1 MTDIR
6 NMVMLMKLLFIQ
18 NAPMVHNE
26 SETVHCTNRVIITKE
41 NYGIR
46 RFKIII
52 IGSIFPGHRLG
63 WEIMPSGLML
73 FKAHSP
79 GWPSAKNF

>member
-1 MTDIR
+1 MADIR

-18 NAPMVHNE
+18 NAPMVHILNNE

-52 IGSIFPGHRLG
+52 IGSIFPGHRLR
-63 WEIMPSGLML
+63 WVIMPSGLVV
-73 FKAHSP
+73 FK
-79 GWPSAKNF
+79 AKNF